1 MKVIKLI
8 EKEIKY
14 LSEIYFPVIVLSDTN
29 NGIKFE
35 SNNAANKLFLNC
47 VFYKEKGIRTFNYN
61 VQKKLSMISQF
72 YEKYYHNRFSGFV
85 QQPKRI
91 ATFSISNQLTSYNYK
106 HFDLVES
113 NLKAYKFEFKDNIS
127 EIGKL
132 VSLLHEDL
140 QNCILPSFEKMYN
153 VHTLNKA
160 INNPI
165 DFHVKQNIQSF
176 MCGNH
181 HYDKMIV
188 ARLAGDPNFE
198 EICQFIFSFFEKII
212 TGPSA
217 IRSKECLKY
226 LTVAYDIYEQLK
238 SVEPLKDPN
247 LNNCEIHYEMEP
259 VYFDDEGSI
268 LS

>member
-1 MKVIKLI
+1 MITEMIL
-8 EKEIKY
+8 EEIQGFASSYFSRYKI
-14 LSEIYFPVIVLSDTN
+14 SE
-29 NGIKFE
+29 NGPAIFFE
-35 SNNAANKLFLNC
+35 SKSDYNRIYLYCAFVEESGKR
-47 VFYKEKGIRTFNYN
+47 IFNYST
-61 VQKKLSMISQF
+61 KKQLDIISQY
-72 YEKYYHNRFSGFV
+72 YEKYYSFENAGFGKS
-85 QQPKRI
+85 QKKR
-91 ATFSISNQLTSYNYK
+91 ATFRLAHNSRGYK
-106 HFDLVES
+106 FFDGM
-113 NLKAYKFEFKDNIS
+113 NKDFKAYKFEFRDNI
-127 EIGKL
+127 EDVKKL
-132 VSLLHEDL
+132 VSLLREDL
-140 QNCILPSFEKMYN
+140 EDYILPTFEKMYN

-160 INNPI
+160 INNPV

-212 TGPSA
+212 AGPSA

-247 LNNCEIHYEMEP
+247 LNNYEIDYDMKP
-259 VYFDDEGSI
+259 VYFDDEGRFCS
-268 LS
+268 